1 MGTAELSKVKIIRD
15 NKPADKLK
23 DTIVYAPAINNANI
37 CRNKDRLLD

>member
-23 DTIVYAPAINNANI
+23 DT
-37 CRNKDRLLD
+37 R